1 MIKLNLEENLML
13 DFFFF
18 FLFGG
23 RILYWILID
32 ATLAFIVIPIIFTF
46 DPPNFS

>member
-13 DFFFF
+13 DFFW
-18 FLFGG
+18 G

>member
-18 FLFGG
+18 FFWG

-32 ATLAFIVIPIIFTF
+32 ATLAFIFIPIIFTF

>member
-13 DFFFF
+13 DFFW
-18 FLFGG
+18 G

-32 ATLAFIVIPIIFTF
+32 ATLAFIFIPIIFTF
-46 DPPNFS
+46 DTPNIS